1 VNDYL
6 VLNDDR
12 VSIAELG
19 VGDNFSSILTE
30 FLNDENVIGYTN
42 RSNLHDSTF

>member
-1 VNDYL
+1 MNDYL

-19 VGDNFSSILTE
+19 VGDNFSSILTL
-30 FLNDENVIGYTN
+30 FFGDENVIGYTN